1 MTTRKAILSVLGVI
15 FFAIVGG
22 LTVGFL
28 TIDPNDGNAAD
39 RFSLL
44 GEATGQLCL
53 IPLVVIAFL
62 WVRTLSS
69 KHDT

>member
-1 MTTRKAILSVLGVI
+1 MTTRTAILSVLGVI